1 MMRLGTATQKCR
13 RRCKSPVAAAGAALA
28 IFICAFAGFS
38 AAGQSLQSGAWAVSL
53 ILPPHVVAGQPA
65 TLAVVGADGKLL
77 SGVTVNLG
85 RELHTR
91 TDATGRAFFTVPTG
105 IGVLIAKASG
115 SAAAALVDEAPPAN
129 SSQGIRVPPFVSLKD
144 TFSICG
150 AGFRGDAEANHV
162 TLNDLP
168 VLVLAASQEC
178 LVALPSPQNT
188 SGPAKIDLQ
197 AGGADFTASTT
208 LVSLEFEAPNP
219 PLMAEKKSQLA
230 VAAGGT
236 NQPLAIVVENETPG
250 VLRFLRGDTQEL
262 QTSGGAPNQVSIE
275 VQAIRS
281 GDFSFHARLMPSPDA
296 SAAQRY
302 LEEAI
307 PLAGSDLQRT
317 VSAWA
322 KRLAQHPNETE
333 KARREIDKML
343 SVTMAGDFRTLLEAA
358 RAAL

>member
-1 MMRLGTATQKCR
+1 MMRPGTVLR
-13 RRCKSPVAAAGAALA
+13 RLRGGCMCAAAGGLALA
-28 IFICAFAGFS
+28 VVFCAFAGLG
-38 AAGQSLQSGAWAVSL
+38 ARGQSLQSDAWAVSL
-53 ILPPHVVAGQPA
+53 ILPPRVVAGRPA
-65 TLAVVGADGKLL
+65 TLAVAGADGKLL
-77 SGVTVNLG
+77 SGITVNLG
-85 RELHTR
+85 RDLRAR

-115 SAAAALVDEAPPAN
+115 SAAAALVDSEAPSN

-150 AGFRGDAEANHV
+150 GGFRGDAEANHV

-168 VLVLAASQEC
+168 VLVLAASPEC
-178 LVALPSPQNT
+178 LVALPSPQSA
-188 SGPAKIDLQ
+188 SGPAKIDLE

-208 LVSLEFEAPNP
+208 LVSLVFEAPNP
-219 PLMAEKKSQLA
+219 PLTPEKKSQLA

-262 QTSGGAPNQVSIE
+262 QTSGGDPNQVSIE

-281 GDFSFHARLMPSPDA
+281 GDFSFHARLLPSPDA
-296 SAAQRY
+296 SAAERY
-302 LEEAI
+302 LEAAI
-307 PLAGSDLQRT
+307 PLAGSDVQRS
-317 VSAWA
+317 VNSWA
-322 KRLAQHPNETE
+322 KRLAQHPNEME
-333 KARREIDKML
+333 KTRREIDKML

-358 RAAL
+358 RDSL

>member
-1 MMRLGTATQKCR
+1 MMRLGIPSQRLR
-13 RRCKSPVAAAGAALA
+13 RGCMSAAATGVALA
-28 IFICAFAGFS
+28 IVFFTFAGWR

-77 SGVTVNLG
+77 SGITVNLG
-85 RELHTR
+85 RDLRAR
-91 TDATGRAFFTVPTG
+91 TDATGRAFFTVPVG
-105 IGVLIAKASG
+105 VGVLIAKASG
-115 SAAAALVDEAPPAN
+115 SAAAALVDAEAPTA

-150 AGFRGDAEANHV
+150 AGFRGDAEANRV

-168 VLVLAASQEC
+168 VLVLAASPEC
-178 LVALPSPQNT
+178 LVALPSPQNK
-188 SGPAKIDLQ
+188 SGPAKIDLD
-197 AGGADFTASTT
+197 AAGADFTAATT
-208 LVSLEFEAPNP
+208 LVSLVFETPNP
-219 PLMAEKKSQLA
+219 PLTPEKKSRLA

-236 NQPLAIVVENETPG
+236 TQPLAIVVENETPG
-250 VLRFLRGDTQEL
+250 VLRFLRGDTQER

-281 GDFSFHARLMPSPDA
+281 GDFSFHARLLPSPDA

-302 LEEAI
+302 LEAAI
-307 PLAGSDLQRT
+307 PLAGSDLQRP

-322 KRLAQHPNETE
+322 KRLAQHPDETE
-333 KARREIDKML
+333 KARHEIDKML
-343 SVTMAGDFRTLLEAA
+343 SVTMGGDFRTLLEAA
-358 RAAL
+358 RDSL